1 LRETRNAGERFS
13 SSWWYEKR
21 VNSTV
26 PAAPDLILASAS
38 PRRRELLQQLGLRI
52 EIRPANIDESTLPG
66 ESARTYV
73 ERVSAAKCAAI
84 ESPGLAVLA
93 ADTTVAVDGVI
104 LGKPADEAEA
114 REMLSR
120 LAGRRHEVL
129 TAYCIRHNDRR
140 LARTVSTQVSMR
152 LIDEAEIAAYVAC
165 GEWRDKAGG
174 YAVQGIAAVFVTE
187 VRGSITNVIG
197 LPIAEVIADLRALKA
212 LPGYPAP
219 GFGVKP

>member
-1 LRETRNAGERFS
+1 
-13 SSWWYEKR
+13 
-21 VNSTV
+21 VNPSE

-38 PRRRELLQQLGLRI
+38 PRRRELLQRLGVRI
-52 EIRPANIDESTLPG
+52 EVRPANIDESTLPG
-66 ESARTYV
+66 ESARAYV
-73 ERVSAAKCAAI
+73 ERVSSAKCEAI
-84 ESPGLAVLA
+84 EAAGLAVLA
-93 ADTTVAVDGVI
+93 ADTTVAIDGAI

-114 REMLSR
+114 RAMLTQ

-129 TAYCIRHNDRR
+129 TAYSIRHNDRR

-152 LIDEAEIAAYVAC
+152 LIDESEVAAYVAC

-212 LPGYPAP
+212 LPSYPAP
-219 GFGVKP
+219 GFGVTP